1 MSSGTATRAAIAA
14 LIYTMTNAVLFGAAL
29 ITVMTVPSLNADAAV
44 WIPVIVVAS
53 LIVAAPVAWII
64 APRLQARY
72 WRNRPDDVLSSTS
85 VPILPL

>member
-1 MSSGTATRAAIAA
+1 MSRETATRAGIAV
-14 LIYTMTNAVLFGAAL
+14 LIYSMTNGVLFGAAL

-72 WRNRPDDVLSSTS
+72 WRNRPDDAL
-85 VPILPL
+85 